1 MPNAKYDS
9 PCNFFFYQGGAWAI
23 AYLIN
28 KTDRDVLLDAFY
40 PNIDKHGWDG
50 AFEIAFNI
58 KPQDFYVEFE
68 AFMKNSRGSARR
80 ILLK

>member
-1 MPNAKYDS
+1 M
-9 PCNFFFYQGGAWAI
+9 
-23 AYLIN
+23 
-28 KTDRDVLLDAFY
+28 LLDAFY